1 MLLCDVA
8 TWSAGL
14 QLKGA
19 EDVSTYLSVAAK
31 WQVYRQAEQVVN
43 KVLKG

>member
-1 MLLCDVA
+1 MLLHGVQVCC
-8 TWSAGL
+8 
-14 QLKGA
+14 QKGV